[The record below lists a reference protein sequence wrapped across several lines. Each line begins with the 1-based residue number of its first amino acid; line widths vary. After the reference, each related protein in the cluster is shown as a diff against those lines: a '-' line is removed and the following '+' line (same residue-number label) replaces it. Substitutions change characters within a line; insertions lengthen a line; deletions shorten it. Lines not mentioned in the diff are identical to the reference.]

1 MSEMYAYVPAEQPAA
16 PVKEPKKRSEGVRI
30 GLYAAVC
37 GGFLVLTILARLTIT
52 LTNNS
57 MGYAWTTVLGGL
69 GIPLSDAAYVI
80 GAALFSRFVVFRS
93 NRHWAIA
100 VPAVLGVHAVVTL
113 VTDPLMKIIA
123 VGDMTGAMQTIVI
136 ILLFVLCAALDA
148 AVSYVFQRLVLYRNS
163 MDTGCFAANEP
174 RQDTLAVSKRGE
186 GARIGLH
193 AAFAMGA
200 AVLGLIVGRLMS
212 SAAVS
217 VASEGY
223 YGFDAQLYYLM
234 LGLASVL
241 TVGIGV
247 CGDFLNRLVNF
258 RSGGCWLC
266 ELAAM
271 LGAGSLIG
279 VFSAQ
284 GQAIMGY
291 AISEL
296 CYEFGWY
303 GLSQDI
309 MYYTWSIFAEAVGQA
324 LLYLYYR
331 YVLFACTLDANKASG
346 TTAPE
351 AAPVT
356 EAAPEAPQV
365 VVVRE

>member
-1 MSEMYAYVPAEQPAA
+1 VKDYAFGTNDFTISTWYNVPEGESVSDGAGTYLFGNCQPDEKGIGFALCL
-16 PVKEPKKRSEGVRI
+16 KKDQIRFRLNGGNQTPKITYTTGTWNNIVLSREGDTLK
-30 GLYAAVC
+30 LYFN
-37 GGFLVLTILARLTIT
+37 GTIL
-52 LTNNS
+52 
-57 MGYAWTTVLGGL
+57 G
-69 GIPLSDAAYVI
+69 AYD
-80 GAALFSRFVVFRS
+80 L
-93 NRHWAIA
+93 
-100 VPAVLGVHAVVTL
+100 PE
-113 VTDPLMKIIA
+113 
-123 VGDMTGAMQTIVI
+123 
-136 ILLFVLCAALDA
+136 
-148 AVSYVFQRLVLYRNS
+148 
-163 MDTGCFAANEP
+163 GCDFGTK
-174 RQDTLAVSKRGE
+174 DLAFG
-186 GARIGLH
+186 
-193 AAFAMGA
+193 
-200 AVLGLIVGRLMS
+200 
-212 SAAVS
+212 
-217 VASEGY
+217 GY
-223 YGFDAQLYYLM
+223 YNNDPQLYYLM